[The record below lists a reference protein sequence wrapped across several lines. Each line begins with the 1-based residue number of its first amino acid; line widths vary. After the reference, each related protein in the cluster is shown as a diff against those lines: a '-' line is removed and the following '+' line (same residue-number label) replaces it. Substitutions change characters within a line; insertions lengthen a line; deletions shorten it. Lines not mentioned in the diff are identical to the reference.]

1 MMYQIGRTQVR
12 RKFGNMDVYGTVNDL
27 YRGNR
32 GKLLVEV
39 IAKGGWLFM
48 SDPSHLEI
56 IDEISY
62 SLETNSR
69 PINREY
75 SPEGKSQQRLRP

>member
-1 MMYQIGRTQVR
+1 MYQIGRTQVK

-56 IDEISY
+56 IGDEMAY
-62 SLETNSR
+62 PLGLNSR
-69 PINREY
+69 TINRGSSSER
-75 SPEGKSQQRLRP
+75 GDQ

>member
-1 MMYQIGRTQVR
+1 MYQIGRTQVK

-56 IDEISY
+56 IGDAEVAY
-62 SLETNSR
+62 SLGLNARTVYRGDSSER
-69 PINREY
+69 
-75 SPEGKSQQRLRP
+75 GDQ

>member
-1 MMYQIGRTQVR
+1 MMYQIGRTQVK
-12 RKFGNMDVYGTVNDL
+12 RKFGNMDVYGIVNDL

-56 IDEISY
+56 IDEMAY
-62 SLETNSR
+62 SLGPNSGT
-69 PINREY
+69 INHNSSSERR
-75 SPEGKSQQRLRP
+75 SQ

>member
-1 MMYQIGRTQVR
+1 MYQIGRTQVK
-12 RKFGNMDVYGTVNDL
+12 RKFGNMDVYGIVNDL

-39 IAKGGWLFM
+39 IATGGWWFM

-56 IDEISY
+56 INEED
-62 SLETNSR
+62 
-69 PINREY
+69 
-75 SPEGKSQQRLRP
+75 KSIRTKTVR

>member
-1 MMYQIGRTQVR
+1 MFQIGITQ
-12 RKFGNMDVYGTVNDL
+12 DL

-56 IDEISY
+56 IDDEVPY
-62 SLETNSR
+62 SLEINSR
-69 PINREY
+69 TINRED
-75 SPEGKSQQRLRP
+75 SSEGKGQQRLRT